1 MNHSSRVLAI
11 IPARS
16 GSKGL
21 PGKNLRP
28 LDGRP
33 LVTWPISAAL
43 GSSAVDR
50 VIISTD
56 DEKIAEVA
64 RIAGA
69 DVPFMRPSSLSGDTA
84 SSMDVVMHALDTMA
98 TLGEIFDYVVLL
110 EPTSPLTESS
120 DIDQALSRLISA
132 GSHADAIVGV
142 SRVEATH
149 PEYDVRV
156 GENGLLRPYAA
167 PNFSLLRRR
176 QDIEPLYFLEGSLYI
191 SRVDAFK
198 RNKSFYHNRT
208 LGYEVPRWKSIEVD
222 DLFDFIVIE
231 ALVKW
236 RGELRKCS

>member
-1 MNHSSRVLAI
+1 MNDSNRVLAI

-21 PGKNLRP
+21 PGKNLRH

-43 GSSAVDR
+43 GSSVVDR

-64 RIAGA
+64 RMAGA
-69 DVPFMRPSSLSGDTA
+69 EVPFMRPSSLSGDNA
-84 SSMDVVMHALDTMA
+84 SSMDVVMHALDAMA
-98 TLGEIFDYVVLL
+98 AQGDVFDYVVLL

-120 DIDQALSRLISA
+120 DIEKALSRLMSA
-132 GSHADAIVGV
+132 GNLADAIVGI

-156 GENGLLRPYAA
+156 DSKGILSPYMALD
-167 PNFSLLRRR
+167 FSSLRRR

-191 SRVDAFK
+191 SRVSAFK
-198 RNKSFYHNRT
+198 QHKTFYHNRT
-208 LGYEVPRWKSIEVD
+208 IGYEVPRWKSIEVD
-222 DLFDFIVIE
+222 DLFDFIMVE
-231 ALVKW
+231 AVLKY
-236 RGELRKCS
+236 RDELC